1 MIRIRTV
8 LGGVATMAVM
18 ISCYSVS
25 LMVSG
30 ERKAV
35 DDLRLEIAS
44 NQRGI
49 RTLQAEFRTRAR
61 PAELQRWNDEALG
74 LQAASTLQLVRD
86 PLQLAAFETRTPA
99 AEVPRYAVAEAP
111 KPAPAPVTTVAYR
124 ADADAIAPAAV
135 AELVGNGEAH
145 LTRVALR

>member
-8 LGGVATMAVM
+8 LGGVATMAV
-18 ISCYSVS
+18 IIGCYSVS

-35 DDLRLEIAS
+35 DDLRLQIAS
-44 NQRGI
+44 DQRGI

-61 PAELQRWNDEALG
+61 PAELQRWNDEVLG
-74 LQAASTLQLVRD
+74 LQAASTLQFVRD
-86 PLQLAAFETRTPA
+86 PLQLAAFETAKPS

-124 ADADAIAPAAV
+124 ADADPMAPAAV
-135 AELVGNGEAH
+135 AELVGTGEAR